1 MNAGIDNVYAIILAA
16 GSSSRMNSPKQ
27 LLKWRNRPLLEHTI
41 LNTRS
46 ILNERII
53 VVLGANAQLIQS
65 AINLDAVTTLINPDW
80 QEGMASSIRVGIQ
93 ALPASAAATLILLS
107 DQPLITAAHIQNL
120 LDGRKKAPNRIIA
133 SQYHQSV
140 GVPALFPAEF
150 FEHLSS
156 LRGDRGAKS
165 LLIKFEKSLLTI
177 PLPEAELDID
187 NQEDFDHLTRYY
199 SVISDKNMTQINKR
213 EFEHRNVGHEKHV
226 PDKAAL

>member
-27 LLKWRNRPLLEHTI
+27 LLKWRDRPLLEHTI
-41 LNTRS
+41 LTARS

-65 AINLDAVTTLINPDW
+65 AINLDTVTTRINPDW
-80 QEGMASSIRVGIQ
+80 QEGMASSIRAGIQ

-120 LDGRKKAPNRIIA
+120 LAGRQQAPDRIIA
-133 SQYHQSV
+133 SLYHQSV

-165 LLIKFEKSLLTI
+165 LLMKFEKSLLTI

-187 NQEDFDHLTRYY
+187 NEEDFDHLTRYY
-199 SVISDKNMTQINKR
+199 SVISDKKHDPNK
-213 EFEHRNVGHEKHV
+213 
-226 PDKAAL
+226 